1 MQALY
6 DSRAKTIPS
15 NHRIA
20 GIDAY
25 DFPGSEEP
33 GYSCTPDQWEKA
45 RRMELP
51 NYDWDA
57 YRKAIKNALFDHPEL
72 AHKTEVAAVQD
83 EWNHVLKELEPF
95 RR

>member
-15 NHRIA
+15 NHRVT
-20 GIDAY
+20 GVDAY

-51 NYDWDA
+51 NYDWAA
-57 YRKAIKNALFDHPEL
+57 YRKAIQNSLFDHPEL

-83 EWNHVLKELEPF
+83 EWNNVLKELEPF